1 MFFHLHL
8 QQGPWLLEITRKQG
22 KQGNKENYILFST
35 HREENV
41 DSTKKFKEII
51 KTIKALKDKFNKKI
65 VMGVHPRIKKKIEA
79 ENFDMNFIMCP
90 PFAYSDYLKLQSNA
104 FCVVS
109 DSGTI
114 TEESSIMGFP
124 AVNFR
129 EQNLQLDVCLH
140 IGSFLA
146 VVTYFYRDLVNFVK
160 NKDLFLKIFISSI
173 PVMIVGYFLVKLEL
187 IHVLRNIKIIGW
199 TTIIFGVLLFISDKS
214 KVNQNLDKNF
224 SLKSAIFIGV
234 FQILSLIP
242 GVSRSGIS
250 ITAARMLNFNR
261 FDSAKISFLL
271 SIPTLAAVSFFGIR
285 NLFITDNFYFTK
297 ISILS
302 IFLSFIFSYVTI
314 KFFLKYIQK
323 FSLDVFVVYRILL
336 GIILLTYAYL

>member
-1 MFFHLHL
+1 MFEIFILSIIQGVTEFLPISSSSHL
-8 QQGPWLLEITRKQG
+8 
-22 KQGNKENYILFST
+22 
-35 HREENV
+35 
-41 DSTKKFKEII
+41 II
-51 KTIKALKDKFNKKI
+51 
-65 VMGVHPRIKKKIEA
+65 
-79 ENFDMNFIMCP
+79 
-90 PFAYSDYLKLQSNA
+90 
-104 FCVVS
+104 VS
-109 DSGTI
+109 DFI
-114 TEESSIMGFP
+114 
-124 AVNFR
+124 NLR

-146 VVTYFYRDLVNFVK
+146 VITYFHKDLVNFVK
-160 NKDLFLKIFISSI
+160 NKNLFLKIFISSI

-187 IHVLRNIKIIGW
+187 IHALRNIKIIGW

-214 KVNQNLDKNF
+214 KINQNLNKNL
-224 SLKSAIFIGV
+224 SLKSAIFIGI

-271 SIPTLAAVSFFGIR
+271 SIPTLAAVSFFGVR
-285 NLFITDNFYFTK
+285 NLIIADNFYFSK

-302 IFLSFIFSYVTI
+302 IFLSFIFSYITI

-323 FSLDVFVVYRILL
+323 FSLDVFVIYRIIL